1 METPHK
7 LVCSR
12 GPAAGRL
19 LHRSRSKCANLCS
32 KCKMHANFTPKS
44 FLSFR
49 LQQRRC
55 SRSWRQNDNV
65 NVTVSRYQHCC
76 GDSLICVRQLHGNYL
91 LSFCSIFLCP
101 KTLTWF
107 SLAWFILTIYIPH
120 NTPPRHVSSIW
131 LGHVTWHK
139 HIFPHSTHHARYSTH
154 RRHTC
159 PVSGWGACPRT
170 RSGRCACRTRRA
182 PAPRRSR
189 APGPSW
195 GRIRVN
201 TDTFSCY
208 FWSFHPTFWRIHF
221 LLQWNNWQR
230 LLETGRL
237 DSRLRSEI
245 A

>member
-49 LQQRRC
+49 LQQRLC

-76 GDSLICVRQLHGNYL
+76 SHSLICVRQLHGNYL

-139 HIFPHSTHHARYSTH
+139 HILPHTLTTLDALLTADTRVPYPDGARVPAHAVAAARVAH
-154 RRHTC
+154 AVLQHLAAVA
-159 PVSGWGACPRT
+159 PQA
-170 RSGRCACRTRRA
+170 RA
-182 PAPRRSR
+182 
-189 APGPSW
+189 
-195 GRIRVN
+195 
-201 TDTFSCY
+201 
-208 FWSFHPTFWRIHF
+208 
-221 LLQWNNWQR
+221 
-230 LLETGRL
+230 E
-237 DSRLRSEI
+237 EE
-245 A
+245 